1 MYFEIAMIG
10 QKNLELL
17 QFDKIINL
25 IQQKCHSK
33 QARLL
38 CESISPG
45 KEKGL
50 VLQELNQVYELKT
63 LLASQGYFPSV
74 EHEDISN
81 ELSRLNLDGSLLH
94 ETQLLAVQKT
104 MEVCNTLIRYLKGK
118 KAEHPYLHALTQHV
132 ETSQE
137 VVEEIAKIIDAE
149 ARVKNNAS
157 PELSRIRKQVAE
169 KRRESDKRFYN
180 YIHELRKHGYLR
192 ENEEGFFNGRRTL
205 AVLVEYKS
213 EVPGFVHDKSE
224 SGKTIFIEPGA
235 TISINNEVAELE
247 IDEQREVNRI
257 LRELCALIRPFAP
270 GMKEALRVLTYVDFL
285 KAKALF
291 AIDLNANLPE
301 IKENFELEIHS
312 AVHPL
317 LYLQNKQSGKKT
329 IPLDL
334 SLNLKNRILVISG
347 PNAGGKTIAL
357 KTVGLLQIMLQ
368 SGILIPVKEN
378 SGFCFFERILIDIGD
393 TQSIENEL
401 STYSAKLK
409 SMTSILQ
416 EINEGTLVLMDEFGS
431 GTDPELGSAIAEAVL
446 ESLVTSKTK
455 GIITSHFGNVKLLA
469 EKLDGAINGCMLFD
483 IDHLEPK
490 YILSVGE
497 PGSSYTFEVA
507 ERIGFPKHLIER
519 AKGKVDK
526 DKLKLNRLLAESLV
540 TSKTKGIITSHFGN
554 VKLLAEKLDGA
565 INGCMLFDIDHLEP
579 KYILSVGEPGSSY
592 TFEVA
597 ERIGFPK
604 HLIERAKG
612 KVDKDKL
619 KLNRL
624 LAEIQDQKTKLE
636 EQIQRSE
643 HEEFLKKIAKE
654 KYHTLFN
661 TWEEKINRERE
672 RKIELAHLAD
682 YGTKYLRLMGD
693 WNKRKDRKEVIKRF
707 IDSITAETK
716 KQDDLKKQ
724 KKMNSFSEKKIARLK
739 PVLKVGSKV
748 KVLNGN
754 EIGVVEE
761 IKEEKVFIKFGL
773 MKMTVG
779 MENLVLAEA

>member
-1 MYFEIAMIG
+1 MIG
-10 QKNLELL
+10 KKNLELL

-38 CESISPG
+38 CDSISPNG
-45 KEKGL
+45 NLPL
-50 VLQELNQVYELKT
+50 VLKDLNQVNELKT
-63 LLASQGYFPSV
+63 LLTSQGFFPAV
-74 EHEDISN
+74 EHEDISA
-81 ELSRLNLDGSLLH
+81 ELGRLSLEGAMLH
-94 ETQLLAVQKT
+94 ETQLLAVLKT
-104 MEVCNTLIRYLKGK
+104 VEVSNTLIRFLKGK
-118 KAEHPYLHALTQHV
+118 KSTMPHLHELVGEV
-132 ETSQE
+132 EASP
-137 VVEEIAKIIDAE
+137 VVVDEINKIIDEE
-149 ARVKNNAS
+149 ARVKNSAS
-157 PELSRIRKQVAE
+157 PELSRIRKQINE

-180 YIHELRKHGYLR
+180 YINELRKHGYLR

-213 EVPGFVHDKSE
+213 EVPGFVHGKSE

-235 TISINNEVAELE
+235 TIGMNNEVAELE

-257 LRELCALIRPFAP
+257 LRELCALIHPFSGAL
-270 GMKEALRVLTYVDFL
+270 KEAMRVLIYTDFL

-291 AIDLNANLPE
+291 AVSLKANLPE
-301 IKENFELEIHS
+301 IKENFELNIIS

-317 LYLQNKQSGKKT
+317 LYLQNQLSGKKT
-329 IPLDL
+329 IPLNL
-334 SLNLKNRILVISG
+334 ELNSQDRILVISG

-368 SGILIPVKEN
+368 SGLLIPVKET
-378 SGFCFFERILIDIGD
+378 SSYCFFEKILIDIGD

-409 SMTSILQ
+409 SMTSILE
-416 EINEGTLVLMDEFGS
+416 EINEATLVLMDEFGS

-446 ESLVTSKTK
+446 ESLVSSKTK

-483 IDHLEPK
+483 IDNLEPK

-526 DKLKLNRLLAESLV
+526 DKLKLNRLLAE
-540 TSKTKGIITSHFGN
+540 
-554 VKLLAEKLDGA
+554 
-565 INGCMLFDIDHLEP
+565 M
-579 KYILSVGEPGSSY
+579 
-592 TFEVA
+592 
-597 ERIGFPK
+597 
-604 HLIERAKG
+604 
-612 KVDKDKL
+612 
-619 KLNRL
+619 
-624 LAEIQDQKTKLE
+624 QDQKTKLE
-636 EQIQRSE
+636 DQIQRAE

-661 TWEEKINRERE
+661 TWEEKINKERE
-672 RKIELAHLAD
+672 RKIELSHMAD
-682 YGTKYLRLMGD
+682 FGTRYLRLMED
-693 WNKRKDRKEVIKRF
+693 WNKKKDRKEVIKRF
-707 IDSITAETK
+707 IDGITAETR
-716 KQDDLKKQ
+716 KQDNLRKQ
-724 KKMNSFSEKKIARLK
+724 KKLSNFSEKKIARLK